1 MSKWCCCGSHR
12 RDASSKDTS
21 NSAETPVQLPEPNK
35 TCTLQQNQTNAAE
48 RRADGQKHD
57 KPVRVDSASVPLG
70 VPAEIEALI
79 VEDSKSED
87 NKPSLPRKASIVFSI
102 VRSKLSRHTP
112 AEHEEKKQSHIS
124 VRNSEEEIARRAEL
138 RRLRHRRIQDELHHD
153 IRGGN
158 ARNISPNS
166 LRQPHS
172 LTSLYQACIGPRD
185 VLEFTVPD
193 RIKDAIDTNSPTSS
207 IKLGRLPK
215 VRQGDHKGDL
225 DSKQKRLGGKEHTGE
240 ERLWPVHLRQDHPS
254 SSNTGPRLTETI
266 SRNSLPTESTTFVE
280 RDLSVR
286 ADLYLKEDDQ
296 STLGV
301 WLIAQAMQSEDTAG
315 NCAESDYTVVHNG
328 TANQNS
334 VQSVKECLEESRRG
348 LSQTSESSSGPPE
361 PQPSSPL
368 FSPPSP
374 PPGEP
379 AIDDASTREDDSESD
394 VLQFFP
400 IFAKSLLEEPP
411 EVEIRP
417 PPSKSVP
424 DSSSSK
430 YNSHR
435 ASFLPS
441 PSRSQLNVHNLSL
454 RDLRNL
460 DLTPFQCK
468 ASYDKASFFA
478 NHHSSR
484 APKLLSCTGY

>member
-12 RDASSKDTS
+12 RDASSKDADT
-21 NSAETPVQLPEPNK
+21 SAETPVQLPGPNK
-35 TCTLQQNQTNAAE
+35 TSASQQHQTNSAE
-48 RRADGQKHD
+48 RRADGQRPA
-57 KPVRVDSASVPLG
+57 KPVRVDPTSVPLG
-70 VPAEIEALI
+70 IPAEIEALI

-87 NKPSLPRKASIVFSI
+87 SKPSLPRKASIVFSI
-102 VRSKLSRHTP
+102 VRSKLSRHAP
-112 AEHEEKKQSHIS
+112 AEHDEKKQSHIS

-153 IRGGN
+153 ISGDD
-158 ARNISPNS
+158 ASNISPNS

-185 VLEFTVPD
+185 ALEFTVPD
-193 RIKDAIDTNSPTSS
+193 RIKDAIDSTSPTSS
-207 IKLGRLPK
+207 IKLGSLPK

-225 DSKQKRLGGKEHTGE
+225 DSKQKRLGSKEHTGE
-240 ERLWPVHLRQDHPS
+240 EHLWPVHLRQDHPS
-254 SSNTGPRLTETI
+254 SSNTGPRLTETV
-266 SRNSLPTESTTFVE
+266 SRKSLPAKSTTFVE

-286 ADLYLKEDDQ
+286 ADSYLKEDDQ

-315 NCAESDYTVVHNG
+315 NCAESDHTVVHND
-328 TANQNS
+328 TTNQDS
-334 VQSVKECLEESRRG
+334 TQSDKKCPGESRRR
-348 LSQTSESSSGPPE
+348 LSQTSASSSDPPE
-361 PQPSSPL
+361 RRPSSPL
-368 FSPPSP
+368 PSPPSP

-379 AIDDASTREDDSESD
+379 AADNVATREDDSESD

-411 EVEIRP
+411 EIALTP
-417 PPSKSVP
+417 PPSKPVP
-424 DSSSSK
+424 DSSSSR

-435 ASFLPS
+435 PSILPS
-441 PSRSQLNVHNLSL
+441 PSRSQLNVHNISL

-460 DLTPFQCK
+460 DLSPFQCK
-468 ASYDKASFFA
+468 D
-478 NHHSSR
+478 
-484 APKLLSCTGY
+484 LLRQGRFLC